1 MNTYGIRSDFRT
13 GQFVPQVSGKD
24 VSPTSFD
31 EVRALEIARQI
42 AEDIDAGRAPADPSE
57 QEQTLA
63 YLRREMGECVDG
75 LSIRESVALLVSQR
89 ENARNAHVA
98 TQGWRGEL
106 EAALRT
112 VIHHYAPDALVCQ
125 DWVFDGNTQTDNVL
139 RMARAALHIGKEVK

>member
-31 EVRALEIARQI
+31 ENRALEIARQI

-63 YLRREMGECVDG
+63 LLRKEMGECVDG
-75 LSIRESVALLVSQR
+75 LSIREAVALLVSQR
-89 ENARNAHVA
+89 ENARNAHAA
-98 TQGWRGEL
+98 TQERCDKM
-106 EAALRT
+106 EAALEPFASCHDGDLSQIGGGT
-112 VIHHYAPDALVCQ
+112 VVSAQFKLQVFKDAK
-125 DWVFDGNTQTDNVL
+125 
-139 RMARAALHIGKEVK
+139 AAIGKEVK

>member
-31 EVRALEIARQI
+31 ENRALEIARQI

-63 YLRREMGECVDG
+63 LLRKEMGECVDG
-75 LSIRESVALLVSQR
+75 LSIREAVALLVSQR
-89 ENARNAHVA
+89 ENARNACA
-98 TQGWRGEL
+98 AFQEQRDKL
-106 EAALRT
+106 EEALKRIS
-112 VIHHYAPDALVCQ
+112 VMAEADVPNANIDGHLSYMRKLADDAVSL
-125 DWVFDGNTQTDNVL
+125 
-139 RMARAALHIGKEVK
+139 K